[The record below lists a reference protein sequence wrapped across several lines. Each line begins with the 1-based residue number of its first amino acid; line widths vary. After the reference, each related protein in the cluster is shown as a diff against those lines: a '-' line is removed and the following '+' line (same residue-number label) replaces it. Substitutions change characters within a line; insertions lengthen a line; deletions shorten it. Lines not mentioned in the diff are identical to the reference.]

1 MKKLVNLEMQN
12 LQPRRPALAGILLI
26 RIDLLGY
33 LPASPCAE
41 HERTPSPNAS
51 GCAFARVFTKC
62 AARSKFQLRI
72 IAKKSAKPAVLGHRR
87 CVRCTART
95 VARCILFSGETGSAT
110 KCARYRLVDNAQ
122 TGRVSSSRCKRRAR
136 ALDPLH
142 CSNPF
147 GWSNPRL
154 HARWMGTNSY
164 GGRSSCHPNTT
175 LISNLLLRTLPPASP
190 RRKIRSSKHPELPN
204 RASLPFLRTRESR
217 LARERP

>member
-1 MKKLVNLEMQN
+1 MS
-12 LQPRRPALAGILLI
+12 PR
-26 RIDLLGY
+26 
-33 LPASPCAE
+33 
-41 HERTPSPNAS
+41 
-51 GCAFARVFTKC
+51 F
-62 AARSKFQLRI
+62 
-72 IAKKSAKPAVLGHRR
+72 
-87 CVRCTART
+87 
-95 VARCILFSGETGSAT
+95 LFSLYGKLNLTIKFADH
-110 KCARYRLVDNAQ
+110 RLVDNAQ

-190 RRKIRSSKHPELPN
+190 RRKIRTRKHPELPN
-204 RASLPFLRTRESR
+204 RPSLPSLPTRESR